1 MPNRRIGFGAL
12 AAIVLLVLS
21 GAPPARAVDGF
32 LISVHYELKASKL
45 GNIHDAAMPGK
56 LIRHDLK
63 NDKPVGRKVLFDKE
77 GVCAACLS
85 PLGDRIALT
94 RPNGTIA
101 IVGVEGGAVTEV
113 GSFVG
118 GEKPKPNEIPYT
130 ALQWPASEGAAWIY
144 YLDGRN
150 SSAGSGGSNNTL
162 RRVNAA
168 TRQDELVVKFNR
180 GAAGGFALSPDATP
194 HSGHFVKRTDNYV
207 IAIYDLA
214 SGDGDMFNCPRTGG
228 CGESV
233 SPDGALLTANTGS
246 HTEVILVDMAG
257 NRQHQFRLSQW
268 AGDPC
273 RGKPR
278 EQVEWAWQSF
288 RWSTNALNWISVTQ
302 GKLKLGSTHEIYF
315 ADAMLYDWINE
326 RQINVTRNPA
336 GSFDR
341 AAGFWETG
349 GKTALLGYFS
359 GKAPLAVEFKD
370 QRLADDA
377 AWDFGDGTAP
387 QKGRTAR
394 HTFEKAGPYTVT
406 ARQGD
411 RVFQAQVSVQKR
423 LAPFG
428 TCHWL
433 SDKCLLVDFSEAV
446 QASQPTAKLAG
457 GAKVAR
463 VELNTTGRR
472 MRIELDTPV
481 TQNDKLTISG
491 VTDFAQ
497 QPNPLQARPIDVAVP
512 PWPANRTDLVYLWE
526 NGKTLN
532 AVYDPLARQTNEFR
546 VSRDAGQAGVDR
558 YGRMR
563 LDGGRFSTG
572 FYSQSNAQMQFGDL
586 VRADAFSLE
595 LVLQSTDL
603 EQRKPTFPARIVNC
617 SAWHDGDWEF
627 FLGQQQDRLLA
638 SIRTTDNMLS
648 MDGKPIKGDLHGRAP
663 IYEIA
668 RLPDTAPHHLILSYI
683 PGRLVAYLDGKQ
695 VYETKEVTGSLKAW
709 GYGELCFGDN
719 HNGGR
724 HGWLGRLEDVA
735 IYKRFIEPVEARQD
749 AELALARIKARRS
762 LPQVEVEAKLTG
774 ASRVPTV
781 AEIAPYRD
789 ALVINEFV
797 IDKVVRKSADWT
809 AKPAIE
815 PGGKIR
821 VAQWGLVDGIPTAV
835 GRAKAGDVQRLVLE
849 TYDNHPDKLDELEAS
864 NSLEEDFDVP
874 LVYEPLP

>member
-1 MPNRRIGFGAL
+1 MPSRIQFGSL
-12 AAIVLLVLS
+12 IAILVVVLS
-21 GAPPARAVDGF
+21 AIPAARAVDGF
-32 LISVHYELKASKL
+32 LISVHYELDAGKM
-45 GNIHDAAMPGK
+45 GNIHDASMPGK

-63 NDKPVGRKVLFDKE
+63 NDKVVGTKVLFDKE

-85 PLGDRIALT
+85 PLGDRVAFTQPSGAIAV
-94 RPNGTIA
+94 
-101 IVGVEGGAVTEV
+101 VGLEGGPATEI
-113 GSFVG
+113 GNFIG
-118 GEKPKPNEIPYT
+118 GEKPKLGEIPYT

-150 SSAGSGGSNNTL
+150 GGANNTL
-162 RRVNAA
+162 RRVNVA

-194 HSGHFVKRTDNYV
+194 HSGRFVKRTDNYV

-214 SGDGDMFNCPRTGG
+214 SGDGDMYNCPRTGG

-246 HTEVILVDMAG
+246 HTAVVLVDMAG
-257 NRQHQFRLSQW
+257 NKQHEFRLSQW
-268 AGDPC
+268 DGDPC

-288 RWSTNALNWISVTQ
+288 RWATNALNWISVTQ
-302 GKLKLGSTHEIYF
+302 GKLKLGSTHEIFF

-326 RQINVTRNPA
+326 RQINVTGNPV

-349 GKTALLGYFS
+349 GKTALMGYFA
-359 GKAPLAVEFKD
+359 GKAPLSVDFQD
-370 QRLADDA
+370 QRISGDA
-377 AWDFGDGTAP
+377 TWDFGDGTPTA
-387 QKGRTAR
+387 KGRTAR
-394 HTFEKAGPYTVT
+394 HTFEKAGPFTVT
-406 ARQGD
+406 AKQGD
-411 RVFQAQVSVQKR
+411 QTFQAQVSVQKR
-423 LAPFG
+423 LAPYG
-428 TCHWL
+428 TCHYL
-433 SDKCLLVDFSEAV
+433 TDKCLLVEFNEAV
-446 QASQPTAKLAG
+446 QGSQPTARLAN
-457 GAKVAR
+457 GATVAR
-463 VELNTTGRR
+463 AELNATGRR
-472 MRIELDTPV
+472 MRIELSTPL
-481 TQNDKLTISG
+481 THDDKLAISG

-497 QPNPLQARPIDVAVP
+497 QPNPLQAKPIDVVVP
-512 PWPANRTDLVYLWE
+512 AWPANRADLVFLWE
-526 NGKTLN
+526 NAKTLN
-532 AVYDPLARQTNEFR
+532 AVYDPQSKQIGELR
-546 VSRDAGQAGVDR
+546 VSRDAGQAGIDR

-586 VRADAFSLE
+586 VKADAFSLE
-595 LVLQSTDL
+595 LILQSTDL
-603 EQRKPTFPARIVNC
+603 AQQKPTFPARIVNC

-663 IYEIA
+663 AYEVA
-668 RLPDTAPHHLILSYI
+668 RLPDTAPHHFILSYA

-695 VYETKEVTGSLKAW
+695 VYETKEVTGSLRAW

-724 HGWLGRLEDVA
+724 HGWLGRLEGVA

-749 AELALARIKARRS
+749 AELALARVKTRHI
-762 LPQVEVEAKLTG
+762 LPQIELEAKLVA
-774 ASRVPTV
+774 ASRVPTL

-797 IDKVVRKSADWT
+797 IEKVVRRSADWNS
-809 AKPAIE
+809 PQAIE
-815 PGGKIR
+815 PGQKIR
-821 VAQWGLVDGIPTAV
+821 VAQWGLVDGIPTTT
-835 GRAKAGDVQRLVLE
+835 GRAKAGESQRLILE
-849 TYDNHPDKLDELEAS
+849 AYDNHPDKLDELETS
-864 NSLEEDFDVP
+864 NSLDDDFDVP